1 MNKNNLKGLVITIGT
16 ILAVFCILGLF
27 FWLLPYI
34 LLGGVIIAIV
44 VLVIRT
50 IKNIKNNSNYSE
62 CNNYGDNLP
71 EDEFYSE
78 DDVNSNEVIDVDFK
92 EIDPK

>member
-50 IKNIKNNSNYSE
+50 IKNIKSNSNYSDY
-62 CNNYGDNLP
+62 NNNGDDLP